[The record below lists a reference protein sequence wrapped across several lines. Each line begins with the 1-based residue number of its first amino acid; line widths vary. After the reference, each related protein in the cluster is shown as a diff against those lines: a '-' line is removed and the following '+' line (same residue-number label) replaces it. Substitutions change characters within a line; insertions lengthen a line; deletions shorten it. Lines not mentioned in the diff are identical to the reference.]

1 MNFVIVKHPKC
12 SQFYLFR
19 CPENIQMSPFIDV
32 NCETRYGTAEGIT
45 VAPSFEVPEERV
57 DELCNLFGTRMA
69 DLRFVKSVVMK
80 KEIDLADSDSLRAL
94 ANGCKDCDECGE
106 CEEDEEDEGGEEEE
120 IDKAK
125 AAAVEEFL
133 DSVLEFLKK
142 IS

>member
-45 VAPSFEVPEERV
+45 AAPSFEVPEERV

-80 KEIDLADSDSLRAL
+80 KEIDLSDSDSLRAL
-94 ANGCKDCDECGE
+94 ANGRNTCDECGE
-106 CEEDEEDEGGEEEE
+106 CEEDEEDLELDEEKTE
-120 IDKAK
+120 
-125 AAAVEEFL
+125 AVSEFL
-133 DSVLEFLKK
+133 EAVLAFLKK
-142 IS
+142 FDEDKK